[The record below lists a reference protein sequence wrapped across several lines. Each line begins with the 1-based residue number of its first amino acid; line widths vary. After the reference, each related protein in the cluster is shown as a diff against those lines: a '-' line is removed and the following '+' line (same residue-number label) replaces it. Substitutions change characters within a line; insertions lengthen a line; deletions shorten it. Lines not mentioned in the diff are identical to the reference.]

1 MKAIVQRVKRAKVS
15 VDHETIGNIEHGL
28 LIFLGVGQDDGR
40 IEADLLWRKISK
52 LRIFADQEGKTN
64 LDLQAVQ
71 GNVLII
77 SQFTLYGNC
86 RKGNR
91 PSFTESAPAALG
103 KELYEY
109 FLSLAEK
116 DFPNYQ
122 HGEFGADMQVE
133 LLNDGPFTIIL
144 DTDQLKEK
152 R

>member
-1 MKAIVQRVKRAKVS
+1 MRAIVQRVKKAKVS
-15 VDHETIGNIEHGL
+15 VNDQIIGEIRQGL
-28 LIFLGVGQDDGR
+28 LVFLGVGSADSKA
-40 IEADLLWRKISK
+40 EADLLWRKISK
-52 LRIFADQEGKTN
+52 LRIFADEAGKTN
-64 LDLQAVQ
+64 LDLQEVQ
-71 GNVLII
+71 GNILII

-91 PSFTESAPAALG
+91 PSFTDSAPAELG

-109 FLSLAEK
+109 FLSRAAE
-116 DFPNYQ
+116 DFPDYQ

-144 DTDQLKEK
+144 DTDQLKKK